1 MGNFEKLSVLVIVV
15 IIVMILVVAISAL
28 TSDPD
33 EVDPGTS
40 ASLNQGEPF
49 IKAENDYDMPNTE
62 FPSSEPKPT
71 DPIDNLDTPL
81 IEDPNPPEPNV
92 DSDDLAGNDLAQPTP
107 MADDGLAQQERSH
120 TVASGET
127 LGEIAE
133 KLLGSYRRYP
143 EIIALNPGLRPEA
156 LRAGTVIKIP
166 AMKGGSAVPPQSGGI
181 ASSGGAPAVPGSDYV
196 IQSGDSLK
204 RIAKR
209 AYRNF
214 EKWPDIWAANFNLI
228 QDPNN
233 LPVGTRIRLPR

>member
-28 TSDPD
+28 TSNPD
-33 EVDPGTS
+33 DDMDTS
-40 ASLNQGEPF
+40 ASLNQAGPF
-49 IKAENDYDMPNTE
+49 VNAEDSFDT
-62 FPSSEPKPT
+62 PSKPYMELDDHPADPLDKPIT
-71 DPIDNLDTPL
+71 DPL
-81 IEDPNPPEPNV
+81 PPEHIPGP
-92 DSDDLAGNDLAQPTP
+92 DPLPEEIETP
-107 MADDGLAQQERSH
+107 VPAPEEVAPQQERSH

-127 LGEIAE
+127 LGEISE

-166 AMKGGSAVPPQSGGI
+166 PMKGGSGGAAVPPSNN
-181 ASSGGAPAVPGSDYV
+181 ASSGGGAPAVPGSDYV
-196 IQSGDSLK
+196 IQQGDSLK

-209 AYRNF
+209 AYSNF